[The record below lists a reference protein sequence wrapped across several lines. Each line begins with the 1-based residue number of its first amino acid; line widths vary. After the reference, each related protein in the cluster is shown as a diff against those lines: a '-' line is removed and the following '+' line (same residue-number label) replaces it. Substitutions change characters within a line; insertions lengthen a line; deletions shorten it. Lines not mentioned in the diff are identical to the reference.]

1 MISTLSTVNDMLGLL
16 GELPI
21 NDLDAFHPVV
31 PKAQS
36 VIATTN
42 AVVQGDAWWFNT
54 ETITL
59 SPQAISG
66 EVLLPIDTLSV
77 DSVDGIPHVTSRGNR
92 LYNLDTASLKFTK
105 NVPVVL
111 RRLVPYEELPHNAR
125 AYVRA
130 RSLLA
135 FQNTIDGDS
144 VKSREIKEEVKLTYM
159 VLNSEHTRAR
169 KVNMLARPG
178 IARILYNIRGSRAG
192 YNF

>member
-31 PKAQS
+31 PKAIS
-36 VIATTN
+36 VIDTTN

-59 SPQAISG
+59 SPQAGFKDI
-66 EVLLPIDTLSV
+66 LLPSDTLAV
-77 DSVDGIPHVTSRGNR
+77 DSVDGIPHITQRGPR
-92 LYNLDTASLKFTK
+92 LYNLDTASIEFDKP
-105 NVPVVL
+105 VAVVL
-111 RRLVPYEELPHNAR
+111 RRLIPYEDLPHNAR
-125 AYVRA
+125 SYIRA
-130 RSLLA
+130 RALLA

-144 VKSREIKEEVKLTYM
+144 VKSREIKAEVQNTFM
-159 VLNSEHTRAR
+159 VLNSEHIRNR

-178 IARILYNIRGSRAG
+178 VARILHNMRGNRHG